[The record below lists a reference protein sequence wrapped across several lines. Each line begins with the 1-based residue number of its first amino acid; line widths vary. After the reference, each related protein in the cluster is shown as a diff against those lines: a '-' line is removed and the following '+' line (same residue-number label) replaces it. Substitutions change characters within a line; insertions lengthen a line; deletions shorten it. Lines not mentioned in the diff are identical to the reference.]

1 MNQHEAIPR
10 VAPPPQ
16 RPALPETSS
25 KAFRRHVR
33 GFRWRVVQAF
43 LRQAFHLRRIG
54 KKPYEPIEIAGRRYD
69 GLRQSE
75 DRWEAIASVLS
86 SYGARSLL
94 DIGCAEGWFIR
105 RAAKDLNCFA
115 IGVEA
120 SDRLLLGEISRLH
133 DGLERTAILKATL
146 TAKDILELPRCD
158 VVMCLSVV
166 HHVIRWQG
174 MEAALDF
181 VRALRTRALKAL
193 IFEMGTSE
201 ESKLKWS
208 HVLPEMP
215 HGQEAFV
222 RKLLELA
229 GFTNVRLVTAS
240 SAFHGLGT
248 RLMFSAEPPRQ
259 P

>member
-1 MNQHEAIPR
+1 MNQLEVIAAR
-10 VAPPPQ
+10 PPQ
-16 RPALPETSS
+16 RTPVPETSS
-25 KAFRRHVR
+25 KALRRHFRDFR
-33 GFRWRVVQAF
+33 GRAVQAF
-43 LRQAFHLRRIG
+43 LRQAFNLRRMG
-54 KKPYEPIEIAGRRYD
+54 KKPYEPVEIAGRRYD

-75 DRWEAIASVLS
+75 DRWEAIASVLTA
-86 SYGARSLL
+86 YGARSLL

-120 SDRLLLGEISRLH
+120 SDRLMLGELSRLH

-174 MEAALDF
+174 MKVALDF

-201 ESKLKWS
+201 EGKLKWS

-215 HGQEAFV
+215 DGQEAFV
-222 RKLLELA
+222 KQFLEAA
-229 GFTNVRLVTAS
+229 GFTNVRVVTIS
-240 SAFHGLGT
+240 SAFHGQGE
-248 RLMFSAEPPRQ
+248 RLMFSAEPSQ
-259 P
+259 Q

>member
-1 MNQHEAIPR
+1 M
-10 VAPPPQ
+10 
-16 RPALPETSS
+16 
-25 KAFRRHVR
+25 
-33 GFRWRVVQAF
+33 
-43 LRQAFHLRRIG
+43 G
-54 KKPYEPIEIAGRRYD
+54 KKPYEPVEIAGRQYD

-75 DRWEAIASVLS
+75 SRWQAIASVLS
-86 SYGARSLL
+86 SYEARSVL

-133 DGLERTAILKATL
+133 DGLERTAILQATL
-146 TAKDILELPRCD
+146 TAKDILALPRCD

-181 VRALRTRALKAL
+181 VRALGTRAVKAL

-201 ESKLKWS
+201 EGKLMWS
-208 HVLPEMP
+208 HLLPDMP
-215 HGQEAFV
+215 DGQEAFV
-222 RKLLELA
+222 KKFLESA

-240 SAFHGLGT
+240 SAFHREGT
-248 RLMFSAEPPRQ
+248 RLMFSAEPLRQ
-259 P
+259 

>member
-1 MNQHEAIPR
+1 MNQHEANPR
-10 VAPPPQ
+10 VAALPQ
-16 RPALPETSS
+16 RAALGESGS
-25 KAFRRHVR
+25 KAFRRHLR
-33 GFRWRVVQAF
+33 NFRSRVVQAF
-43 LRQAFHLRRIG
+43 LRQAFNLRRMG
-54 KKPYEPIEIAGRRYD
+54 RKPYEPVEIAGRRYD

-75 DRWEAIASVLS
+75 SRWEAIAAVLS
-86 SYGARSLL
+86 SYDARSLL

-120 SDRLLLGEISRLH
+120 SDRLMLGELSRLH

-146 TAKDILELPRCD
+146 AAKDILELPRCD

-201 ESKLKWS
+201 EGKLTWS
-208 HVLPEMP
+208 QALPKMP
-215 HGQEAFV
+215 AGQEAFV
-222 RKLLELA
+222 RQFLEAA

-240 SAFHGLGT
+240 SAFHREGT
-248 RLMFSAEPPRQ
+248 RLMFSAEPARQ
-259 P
+259 